1 MKRISELNYDNVPG
15 VKASAKM
22 LTKAL
27 IRKLYIRPRKRIHN
41 SLWARRFEIM
51 ILHRPIKVRIYSFG
65 DQTQL
70 NFGDELSLDIISS
83 IFNRKT
89 EKVTNDNDADLFG
102 IGSVITWGNRSYTA
116 DRKVYFWGSG
126 FNGDPKLEQP
136 VNRNFIFCSCRGKMT
151 RDNLPERYNGV
162 LLGDPG
168 LLSNLVFT
176 EKIEKKGLIGIIPH
190 GNDMNDR
197 LLDKAKTLTHSYK
210 IIWPNR
216 SPREVIND
224 MKECK
229 VVFSSSLHGLIC
241 ADSFG
246 IPNMHIKIS
255 DRLYGGLFKFKDY
268 YTGVSRKYKNLEPKK
283 IYDSK
288 AVNEV
293 INGYKPIK
301 NLDKIQ
307 KNIIDAFPYKIVSS
321 KS

>member
-15 VKASAKM
+15 VKASLSVLA
-22 LTKAL
+22 KAL
-27 IRKLYIRPRKRIHN
+27 FRKFYISPREKIQN
-41 SLWARRFEIM
+41 SLWIRRFGIM
-51 ILHRPIKVRIYSFG
+51 ILRRPIKVRIYSFG

-70 NFGDELSLDIISS
+70 NFGDELSLDIISHM
-83 IFNRKT
+83 FNRKT
-89 EKVTNDNDADLFG
+89 EKVTNDNDADLFA

-126 FNGDPKLEQP
+126 FNGNPKLEQP

-151 RDNLPERYNGV
+151 RNSLPEGYSGIP
-162 LLGDPG
+162 LGDPG

-176 EKIEKKGLIGIIPH
+176 DKIEKKDLIGIIPH
-190 GNDMNDR
+190 GNDMCDR
-197 LLDKAKTLTHSYK
+197 LLNKAKILPNRYK
-210 IIWPNR
+210 IIWPNC
-216 SPREVIND
+216 SPKEVIND

-229 VVFSSSLHGLIC
+229 VIFSSSLHGLIC

-268 YTGVSRKYKNLEPKK
+268 YTSIGRRYKNLEPKK
-283 IYDSK
+283 IYSDK

-293 INGYKPIK
+293 INSYEPIK

-307 KNIIDAFPYKIVSS
+307 KNIIDAFPYKMVSS